1 MVGLLLSDLFHYFIL
16 SYPDFVTC
24 IIVSYE
30 IKKLSTGTVRDTGF
44 CNNGQWWQDGQ
55 MTTSILPVPIVWE
68 KN

>member
-1 MVGLLLSDLFHYFIL
+1 MVLLSDLFHYFIL

-44 CNNGQWWQDGQ
+44 CNNGQWWQGGQ
-55 MTTSILPVPIVWE
+55 MTTSILPVPVVWE